1 MDRELEEL
9 IKAYDAAREARGI
22 SDHQRLVSKYES
34 LLDNVLERRP
44 GLDRNSLHRAI
55 QVAHRKWII
64 AHRKPDDPPKL

>member
-9 IKAYDAAREARGI
+9 IKAYDAARCGI